1 MVAQEASGGRLSG
14 VTPEGRLEVDS
25 SPHPPS
31 HCKQRGFIEHLLCTW
46 LARLIN
52 LIAHTLLK

>member
-1 MVAQEASGGRLSG
+1 MVAQEAGAGRLSG
-14 VTPEGRLEVDS
+14 VTTEGQLEVDS
-25 SPHPPS
+25 SPPPPP
-31 HCKQRGFIEHLLCTW
+31 HCKQRGFIEHLLRTW

>member
-1 MVAQEASGGRLSG
+1 MVAQEAGAGRLSG
-14 VTPEGRLEVDS
+14 VTTEGQLEVDS
-25 SPHPPS
+25 PPTPT

>member
-1 MVAQEASGGRLSG
+1 MVAQEAGAGRLSG
-14 VTPEGRLEVDS
+14 VTAEGQLEVDS
-25 SPHPPS
+25 SPPP
-31 HCKQRGFIEHLLCTW
+31 HCKQRGFIEHLLRTW

>member
-1 MVAQEASGGRLSG
+1 MAQEAGAGRLSG
-14 VTPEGRLEVDS
+14 VTAEGQLEVDS
-25 SPHPPS
+25 SPPP
-31 HCKQRGFIEHLLCTW
+31 HCKQRGFIEHLLRTW